1 MYRSRSKLLRM
12 TSVLVMNF
20 NLNFAVATVSRGL
33 SASRRLLTDSH
44 RRYRSLLGECG
55 LPSRSIEEIF
65 PGISQLQ
72 IVLEPRRGE
81 GIRNPIDELAY
92 LAMIT
97 RYLDPDVVFEIGT
110 FRGRTALNFACN
122 LASRGRVYTLDLPP
136 DESLTELGD
145 IPDAD
150 ARITSLVQ
158 GHVGELYRGH
168 SRAAQIHQLFG
179 DSASFDF
186 QPYYDSVDLVF
197 VDGAHSYAYATRDT
211 ENALKILRP
220 SGGVIVWH
228 DYYNPG
234 QYYGVTRCV
243 LEFAEQHGDTFHIAD
258 TQLAVYVR
266 NYTSIVRTRQR
277 EYLDVGQRE

>member
-12 TSVLVMNF
+12 SSVLIMNF
-20 NLNFAVATVSRGL
+20 NLNFAVAVVSRGP
-33 SASRRLLTDSH
+33 SAARRLLTDSH
-44 RRYRSLLGECG
+44 RHYRSFLGECG
-55 LPSRSIEEIF
+55 LPSRNIEKIF

-81 GIRNPIDELAY
+81 GIRDPIDELAY

-97 RYLDPDVVFEIGT
+97 RYLDPEVVFEIGT

-136 DESLTELGD
+136 DEPVTDLGD

-150 ARITSLVQ
+150 AKIASLVQ
-158 GHVGELYRGH
+158 GCVGELFRGH
-168 SRAAQIHQLFG
+168 GRAAQIHQLFG

-186 QPYYDSVDLVF
+186 RPYYDSVDLVF
-197 VDGAHSYAYATRDT
+197 VDGAHSYDYAARDT
-211 ENALKILRP
+211 ENAVKILKR
-220 SGGVIVWH
+220 SGGVIIWH

-258 TQLAVYVR
+258 TQLAIYVK
-266 NYTSIVRTRQR
+266 NYTDIVRKR
-277 EYLDVGQRE
+277 ERDYLNVGR